1 MATTHLDVC
10 AVVPAAGFG
19 RRMQTECPK
28 QYLSIGN
35 QTILEHS
42 VHALLAHPRVKRV
55 VIAISPGDSRFA
67 QLPLAN
73 HPQITVV
80 DGGDERADSV
90 LTGLKAAGDAQWVL
104 VHDAARP
111 CLHQDDLARLLALS
125 ETSRTGGILAA
136 PVRDTMKRAE
146 PGKNAIAHTV
156 DRNGLWHALTPQF
169 FPRELLHDCLTRA
182 LNEGATITD
191 EASAL
196 EYCGF
201 HPQLVEGRAD
211 NIKVT
216 RPEDLA
222 LAEFYL
228 TRNHPSGEYIM
239 RIGHGFDVHA
249 FGGEGPIIIGGVRI
263 PYEKGLL
270 AHSDGDVALHAL
282 TDALLGAAALGDI
295 GKLFPDTDPAF
306 KGADSREL
314 LREAWRRIQAKGY
327 TLGNVDVTIIAQA
340 PKMLPHIPQMRVFI
354 AEDLGC
360 HMDDVNVKATTT
372 EKLGFTGR
380 GEGIA
385 CEAVALLIKAT
396 K

>member
-67 QLPLAN
+67 QIPLAN

-90 LTGLKAAGDAQWVL
+90 LAGLKAAGDAQWVL

-169 FPRELLHDCLTRA
+169 
-182 LNEGATITD
+182 
-191 EASAL
+191 S
-196 EYCGF
+196 
-201 HPQLVEGRAD
+201 LVSCYMT
-211 NIKVT
+211 V
-216 RPEDLA
+216 
-222 LAEFYL
+222 
-228 TRNHPSGEYIM
+228 
-239 RIGHGFDVHA
+239 
-249 FGGEGPIIIGGVRI
+249 
-263 PYEKGLL
+263 
-270 AHSDGDVALHAL
+270 
-282 TDALLGAAALGDI
+282 
-295 GKLFPDTDPAF
+295 
-306 KGADSREL
+306 
-314 LREAWRRIQAKGY
+314 
-327 TLGNVDVTIIAQA
+327 
-340 PKMLPHIPQMRVFI
+340 
-354 AEDLGC
+354 
-360 HMDDVNVKATTT
+360 
-372 EKLGFTGR
+372 
-380 GEGIA
+380 
-385 CEAVALLIKAT
+385 
-396 K
+396 